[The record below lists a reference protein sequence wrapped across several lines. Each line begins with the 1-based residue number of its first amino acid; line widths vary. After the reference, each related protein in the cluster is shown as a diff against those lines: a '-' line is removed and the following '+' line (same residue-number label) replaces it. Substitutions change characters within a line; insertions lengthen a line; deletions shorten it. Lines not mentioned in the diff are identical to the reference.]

1 MQDRIDESD
10 ESRSTSPAVAQ
21 KLKQKSHYYTQSSE
35 CEAKKKKM
43 QARRSSPSAMRN
55 LYIIYHLYQENSV
68 FFFLFKHVFNLQVNF
83 FSTCPLLL
91 LLFNS
96 NISAIIFSFPS
107 KKKNRRSLNLPLNIS
122 LTLRRYFVVRV
133 IFFFL
138 RSVSRRK
145 KKKGK
150 RKVKRRVRGRS
161 IFNYD

>member
-1 MQDRIDESD
+1 M
-10 ESRSTSPAVAQ
+10 RS
-21 KLKQKSHYYTQSSE
+21 K
-35 CEAKKKKM
+35 KKKKM

-107 KKKNRRSLNLPLNIS
+107 KKKNRRSLNLPLNIVDS
-122 LTLRRYFVVRV
+122 SKILCIVL
-133 IFFFL
+133 FFSFCD
-138 RSVSRRK
+138 RFRDEK

>member
-1 MQDRIDESD
+1 M
-10 ESRSTSPAVAQ
+10 RS
-21 KLKQKSHYYTQSSE
+21 K
-35 CEAKKKKM
+35 KKKKM

-107 KKKNRRSLNLPLNIS
+107 KKKKKSSFSQSSIEYRWLFED
-122 LTLRRYFVVRV
+122 TLYRV

-145 KKKGK
+145 KKK
-150 RKVKRRVRGRS
+150 RKKKSETARAWPFYFQLWLSNPVM
-161 IFNYD
+161 III

>member
-35 CEAKKKKM
+35 CEAKKKKKCKRGGRL
-43 QARRSSPSAMRN
+43 RRQCATSI
-55 LYIIYHLYQENSV
+55 LFIIYQENSV

-145 KKKGK
+145 KKK
-150 RKVKRRVRGRS
+150 RKKKSETARAWP
-161 IFNYD
+161 FYFQL

>member
-1 MQDRIDESD
+1 M
-10 ESRSTSPAVAQ
+10 RS
-21 KLKQKSHYYTQSSE
+21 K
-35 CEAKKKKM
+35 KKKKM

-107 KKKNRRSLNLPLNIS
+107 KKKKKSSFSQSSVEYIVDSSKILRS
-122 LTLRRYFVVRV
+122 TCY
-133 IFFFL
+133 FFL
-138 RSVSRRK
+138 FAIGFATK
-145 KKKGK
+145 KKKK
-150 RKVKRRVRGRS
+150 EKEK
-161 IFNYD
+161 

>member
-35 CEAKKKKM
+35 CEAKKKKKM

-107 KKKNRRSLNLPLNIS
+107 KKKKSSFSQSSVEYIVDSSKILRS
-122 LTLRRYFVVRV
+122 TCY
-133 IFFFL
+133 FFL
-138 RSVSRRK
+138 FAIGFATKKKKRK
-145 KKKGK
+145 KKSETA
-150 RKVKRRVRGRS
+150 RAWP
-161 IFNYD
+161 FYFQL